1 MFSMDYLIKLPIL
14 YAAIMLAMSLDNI
27 FWIPTSPEYQKFKN
41 NQFPLVVEGK
51 SYNSKLDY
59 IFRYRILS
67 VLKHPR
73 DIIPAI
79 VSSLILGVFL

>member
-1 MFSMDYLIKLPIL
+1 MDYLLKVPLL
-14 YAAIMLAMSLDNI
+14 YAAIMFAMSLDNI
-27 FWIPTSPEYQKFKN
+27 FWIPTSPEYSKFQN

-51 SYNSKLDY
+51 SYYSKLDY
-59 IFRYRILS
+59 IFRYRVLS

-79 VSSLILGVFL
+79 CSSLLLGGIL

>member
-1 MFSMDYLIKLPIL
+1 MDYLLKVPIF

-27 FWIPTSPEYQKFKN
+27 CWIPTSPEYEKFKN
-41 NQFPLVVEGK
+41 NQFPIIVEGK

-79 VSSLILGVFL
+79 ISSLTLGAIL